1 MVTYGGTAFHRLWQD
16 INNNSCNILLLTPLC
31 SRVQRDNCELRVGRC
46 YVWCGVAMCGVG
58 TNVAVVSAEEE
69 SSQVVEI
76 RIYRKI
82 VIIHGDQPKRV
93 KTD

>member
-46 YVWCGVAMCGVG
+46 YVWCGVAMCGG
-58 TNVAVVSAEEE
+58 VVWEPTWLW
-69 SSQVVEI
+69 SQQRRRALEL
-76 RIYRKI
+76 
-82 VIIHGDQPKRV
+82 
-93 KTD
+93 

>member
-1 MVTYGGTAFHRLWQD
+1 M
-16 INNNSCNILLLTPLC
+16 SC
-31 SRVQRDNCELRVGRC
+31 
-46 YVWCGVAMCGVG
+46 VWVVAMCGVG

-93 KTD
+93 KND